1 MAKVKVGSKE
11 WVPEN
16 AELFKQGDRRCTK
29 CREVKGL
36 DNGFYRD
43 KSGREG
49 YASYCKACDM
59 KVQAK
64 WAKESKSPSP
74 VALTA
79 ERKRGKAKRAA
90 ASRKKAAAAKK
101 AK

>member
-1 MAKVKVGSKE
+1 MAKAKVGSKE
-11 WVPEN
+11 WAAEN

-59 KVQAK
+59 KVQGQVG
-64 WAKESKSPSP
+64 EGEQVPLPRSPYGR
-74 VALTA
+74 A
-79 ERKRGKAKRAA
+79 ETR
-90 ASRKKAAAAKK
+90 
-101 AK
+101 